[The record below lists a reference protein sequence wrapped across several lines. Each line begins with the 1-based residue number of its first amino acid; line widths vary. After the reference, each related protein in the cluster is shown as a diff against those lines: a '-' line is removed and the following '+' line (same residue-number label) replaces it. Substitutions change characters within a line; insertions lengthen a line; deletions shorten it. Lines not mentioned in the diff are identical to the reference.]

1 MPSPGCPDLL
11 LVRQRASL
19 YCNFVR
25 PQGAARPLGCP
36 RPDTGSAEDT
46 GMNGLGRST
55 WTTKPGVATSIHCV
69 SPAFHLTSSLLLL
82 FDLGCAYG
90 KESPCLS
97 EGEGRARGTPSLAQ
111 AVTVIAGVGDISTVP
126 AFWWLCCVETPA
138 TPCALSNLPA
148 VTKES
153 VCLSSSPHPEFQF
166 PPNSLSRQP
175 LPLPWRCGFADAA
188 CCLCPSCRRISPC
201 GRSCSSGMWSAG
213 WGSSPFSAKSSA
225 P

>member
-1 MPSPGCPDLL
+1 MGWAGPPGPPSPSM
-11 LVRQRASL
+11 A
-19 YCNFVR
+19 
-25 PQGAARPLGCP
+25 
-36 RPDTGSAEDT
+36 TGI
-46 GMNGLGRST
+46 LC
-55 WTTKPGVATSIHCV
+55 I
-69 SPAFHLTSSLLLL
+69 SPAFHLTSLLLLL
-82 FDLGCAYG
+82 FDLGCEYG

-97 EGEGRARGTPSLAQ
+97 EGEGRAWGMPSLAQ

-126 AFWWLCCVETPA
+126 AFWWLCCVEIPA
-138 TPCALSNLPA
+138 TPRALSNLPS

-166 PPNSLSRQP
+166 PPNSPSRQP

-201 GRSCSSGMWSAG
+201 GRSCSSGTWSAG
-213 WGSSPFSAKSSA
+213 WGSSPFSVKSSA